1 MSLLVLQKLGFK
13 LVLKASSS
21 SAINGIESTIWA
33 LIIHLDI
40 QGDLCNT
47 QFLGWLPY
55 FLIDRGADWVNRN
68 EGRRKH
74 PAFCAVQY
82 FPQILC
88 IQYFSL
94 ISCITIFP
102 NNIVLYNV
110 SHQYC
115 VVQCFPP
122 ILTHFLEAFI
132 VFEVSSSRM
141 ITSMKTYHTLPNLT

>member
-1 MSLLVLQKLGFK
+1 MYPRPYTSSLVLQKPRFK

-74 PAFCAVQY
+74 PAF
-82 FPQILC
+82 LW
-88 IQYFSL
+88 S
-94 ISCITIFP
+94 TIFP
-102 NNIVLYNV
+102 TNIVYTIFLTDIVHYNICQ
-110 SHQYC
+110 QYC

-122 ILTHFLEAFI
+122 MLCCAMFPTNIDAFPGS
-132 VFEVSSSRM
+132 FHSF
-141 ITSMKTYHTLPNLT
+141 